1 MKKKTG
7 TAKTRVMIVDDHI
20 SMRAALRTVINLE
33 DDLLLVA
40 EMESGEAAI
49 AALGAARPD
58 IVLMDSSMS
67 GMNGMETTRRLR
79 ELQPDLKIIGIT
91 LYEETSYLEEMIE
104 LGACGYVLKSG
115 SPSEI
120 IKAIRTVAAGGTW
133 FDPSIPRRVRASGGG
148 GTMSERLSN
157 EELEVAKFLAN
168 GQTRSEIATSLGLS
182 VAQVDARRQAAM
194 SKLGAR
200 NRAELARVAKE
211 RGWLQA

>member
-7 TAKTRVMIVDDHI
+7 TEKIRVMVVDDHI
-20 SMRAALRTVINLE
+20 FMRAALRTVINLE

-49 AALGAARPD
+49 AALALARPD

-91 LYEETSYLEEMIE
+91 LYDETSYLEEMID
-104 LGACGYVLKSG
+104 LGASGYVLKSG

-120 IKAIRTVAAGGTW
+120 IKAIRTVAADGTW
-133 FDPSIPRRVRASGGG
+133 FDPSIPRRVHASGGG

-168 GQTRSEIATSLGLS
+168 GQTRNEIATSLGLS

-200 NRAELARVAKE
+200 NRTELARVAKE

>member
-133 FDPSIPRRVRASGGG
+133 FDPSIPRRVRAPGGG

-168 GQTRSEIATSLGLS
+168 GQTRSEIATLLGLS